1 MTKVYVA
8 GHAGMVGSA
17 IVRQLKRIDDIEL
30 LLAPRLELDLCE
42 SSAVEKWFF

>member
-17 IVRQLKRIDDIEL
+17 IVRQLTKLNDSEL
-30 LLAPRLELDLCE
+30 LYAPRPELDLYGHRCSTE
-42 SSAVEKWFF
+42 LVF